1 MPVEVTPVLCLQA
14 QACPKA
20 LGGTG
25 HQICESAGMAL
36 VIEHTDVKKNIFPQV
51 SYSQGHGSLILLAP
65 DSELREV
72 CDH

>member
-36 VIEHTDVKKNIFPQV
+36 VIEHTDVKKYFSPGVLQSGTWEFNPV
-51 SYSQGHGSLILLAP
+51 GS
-65 DSELREV
+65 
-72 CDH
+72 